1 MSGDNL
7 HSLQALGAAADVP
20 TFLHLIK
27 SYACVAVIRHM
38 KDSNERRQLQ
48 GQGYS
53 ALVLAALS
61 KGLQLYNNAAAGQL
75 DSSPG
80 AGVCQDLQQLVDCL
94 GTFTLAVNSLLGS
107 RLRSGSPEATL
118 KDHEVLDSGA
128 HWKTMVC

>member
-1 MSGDNL
+1 MLGDNL
-7 HSLQALGAAADVP
+7 HGLQALGAAADVP

-27 SYACVAVIRHM
+27 SYACVAVIRQM

-61 KGLQLYNNAAAGQL
+61 KGLQLYNNAGQL

-94 GTFTLAVNSLLGS
+94 GTFTLAVNSLLSS

-118 KDHEVLDSGA
+118 MDHEVLDSGA